1 MENKKSVKTIYET
14 PDDENSQEIVTK
26 LILENLIQKYSREK
40 IIDEINTIASKKDNE
55 IILRDK
61 TPLDSKDIISI
72 IFKTVGSVK
81 LYKALLEI
89 SQSYD
94 ETPKREKAKTK
105 IRTEK
110 FISMKRSTPLYSTEE
125 EEEKPKSVKKVNHIK
140 IIPNPNKNEEGYV
153 VEMDKIAE
161 KMNKGKNIVRLNEND
176 ETVFE
181 LNKREKGK
189 NSKKLEKPVFVSL
202 NDNSSEMNQK
212 EKEKEKNKKILG
224 FHYSLNE
231 GNLYKFKVKDIYS
244 DSASFICD
252 DPFCKA
258 FGIFSIEN
266 KSFKLVRE
274 HTVAGSEHSYNK
286 EMAPKDINVLNYMKA
301 RNIDDMQLTK
311 TQ

>member
-26 LILENLIQKYSREK
+26 LILENLIQKHSREK
-40 IIDEINTIASKKDNE
+40 IIDQINTIASKKDDE
-55 IILRDK
+55 IILKDK

-94 ETPKREKAKTK
+94 ETPHRDKAKTK
-105 IRTEK
+105 TRSEK
-110 FISMKRSTPLYSTEE
+110 FISMKRSAPLYSTE

-140 IIPNPNKNEEGYV
+140 IIPNPNKNEDGYV

-161 KMNKGKNIVRLNEND
+161 KINKGKNIVTLNESD
-176 ETVFE
+176 ETVYE
-181 LNKREKGK
+181 LTKKEKGK
-189 NSKKLEKPVFVSL
+189 KLKKLEKPVFVSL
-202 NDNSSEMNQK
+202 NDNSSDMNQK
-212 EKEKEKNKKILG
+212 EREKNKKILG
-224 FHYSLNE
+224 YHYSLNE